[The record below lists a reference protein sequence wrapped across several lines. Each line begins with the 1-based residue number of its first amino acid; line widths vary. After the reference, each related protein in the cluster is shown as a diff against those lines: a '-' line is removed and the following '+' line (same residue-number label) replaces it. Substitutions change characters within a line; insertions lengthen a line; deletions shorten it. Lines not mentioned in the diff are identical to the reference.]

1 VIAASQAVTPLLVES
16 LLHDTRNPLNA
27 LAINLEVLNEKLKD
41 ELGAV
46 DPALEKNLRAMREQ
60 VFKVD
65 LILRTFSEFLVVG
78 SPAMLSELSLSDVLE
93 RALEVLGHEVRKQ
106 RVKMKVDVEKGVAV
120 RMDDPAALR
129 FLAYHAV
136 LRALARSEAGGEV
149 QVALRRTGDRA
160 LLRVQDGG
168 GEGEPTPLSRP
179 AMEALGRARSVEVSV
194 HGGRCELSFKAG

>member
-1 VIAASQAVTPLLVES
+1 MIAASQAVAALLVES

-65 LILRTFSEFLVVG
+65 LILRTFAEFLVLG
-78 SPAMLSELSLSDVLE
+78 APAMLSELGLPDVLA
-93 RALEVLGHEVRKQ
+93 RAVEVLGHEARKR
-106 RVKMKVDVEKGVAV
+106 RVKVKLDVEPGLSA

-129 FLAYHAV
+129 FLAYHAL
-136 LRALARSEAGGEV
+136 LRALMRSEGGGEV
-149 QVALRRTGDRA
+149 QVTLRRAGDRA

-168 GEGEPTPLSRP
+168 GEAEPSPLTQP
-179 AMEALGRARSVEVSV
+179 AMEALGRARSVEVSI
-194 HGGRCELSFKAG
+194 HGGRCELGFKAG